1 MLRFEKNRLGVNRPM
16 SRSGFDLVVDP
27 WMPCGTLAVLK
38 VEALERR
45 FGGLIAVQNCSF
57 EIEAGRI
64 TGLIGPN
71 GAGKTTCFNMIAGAL
86 PPTAGRIFLDGE
98 DITGLPTHEMFHRG
112 VVRTFQIPHEFGK
125 LTVLENL
132 MVVPAEQPGE
142 DLFQLWIKPSAVRE
156 KEREVQERAD
166 SVLDF
171 LNLVRV
177 RDELAE
183 NLSGGQKK
191 LLEIGRTMMTE
202 PRVVLLDEP
211 GAGVNPTL
219 LGEIRDMI
227 RKLNEERGYT
237 VCIIEHDMDLIAS
250 LCDPVIVLAEGTVL
264 TQGKMED
271 VRKDPRVLDAYL
283 GGGEDEDA
291 A

>member
-1 MLRFEKNRLGVNRPM
+1 MPKLGYNGPACRSICDFVLFDPSALSWQIKPM
-16 SRSGFDLVVDP
+16 
-27 WMPCGTLAVLK
+27 LK
-38 VEALERR
+38 VEKLERR
-45 FGGLIAVQNCSF
+45 FGGLVAVQDCTF
-57 EIEAGRI
+57 EIQAGRI

-86 PPTAGRIFLDGE
+86 PPTAGRIYLDGH
-98 DITGLPTHEMFHRG
+98 DITGLPTHKMFHRG
-112 VVRTFQIPHEFGK
+112 IVRTFQIPHEFGK

-132 MVVPAEQPGE
+132 MVVPADQPGE
-142 DLFQLWIKPSAVRE
+142 NLFLLWTRPGAVRE
-156 KEREVQERAD
+156 KERAVRERAED
-166 SVLDF
+166 VLNF
-171 LNLVRV
+171 LNLTRV

-191 LLEIGRTMMTE
+191 LLELGRTMMTE
-202 PRVVLLDEP
+202 PRLVLLDEP

-227 RKLNEERGYT
+227 RRLNEDRGYT

-264 TQGKMED
+264 TQGKMDD
-271 VRKDPRVLDAYL
+271 VRQDPRVLDAYL